1 MGKLVVAGPFWK
13 NDKSYRGI
21 FILNVSTLEEAGE
34 LLQSDPTIREKVL
47 EAELFKW
54 YGSAA
59 LPEYL
64 KLQKKIQKTSIQ

>member
-1 MGKLVVAGPFWK
+1 MLRPGPFGK

-21 FILNVSTLEEAGE
+21 FILNVISFEEANE

-47 EAELFKW
+47 EAELFRW

-64 KLQKKIQKTSIQ
+64 KIVPMIQKSKIR